1 MKSINDESISLI
13 IQSWKVIMESI
24 TLIAQNFSQAYIRT
38 QHSIKLAGA
47 NFGMHKSFRFRSPQ
61 RSRSPASPRHIVI
74 AVGLGLAINR
84 WEGLFQSSSNKC
96 FKIVMALRIERTPI
110 CTHSPQQAL
119 PLPLRRA
126 PNRAVVAQYRKPRS
140 RVWIVPVSSLLS
152 GVPASGTSRWYWHH
166 STQNALQDGCMLS

>member
-1 MKSINDESISLI
+1 MQEVGASLLSEYITFLKFIDNAAFSQVTSISKNIGELIDFLFSHTRIMKSINDESISLI

-84 WEGLFQSSSNKC
+84 
-96 FKIVMALRIERTPI
+96 
-110 CTHSPQQAL
+110 
-119 PLPLRRA
+119 
-126 PNRAVVAQYRKPRS
+126 
-140 RVWIVPVSSLLS
+140 
-152 GVPASGTSRWYWHH
+152 
-166 STQNALQDGCMLS
+166 